1 MKTSVKELPDSRVRV
16 EVDVDAAD
24 FDRRVERAARGLGSE
39 LRIPGFRKGKVPA
52 QVVIQRVGREAVM
65 EEALREAL
73 PEWYERALLETGV
86 IPVGDPK
93 LDVAGLPSEG
103 KPLSFSIEV
112 AVRPEAR
119 LGSYSGLEV
128 GKAEPEVPEEAVNAE
143 LERLREGFGSLR
155 PVERAARAGDSLLV
169 DYRGEID
176 GEPFEGGE
184 TRDFLLELGAEGLL
198 EGFDEALTG
207 AQAGD
212 EREVQVRFPDDY
224 RPERL
229 AGKDA
234 TFTVDV
240 KEVREKQLPE
250 LDDEFAAQ
258 ASEFDTLAEL
268 REDIAAKIRE
278 ALEHRAEDEFRQ
290 AAVDAAVEQA
300 TVEVPDDV
308 VTARA
313 TDMWER
319 VERSLQGRGISPEAY
334 LRMQNR
340 SREELIGD
348 AKPEA
353 EQALKREAVLAAIAD
368 KEGIEVSDE
377 DLVESLRHT
386 AEEHENTTPEKLLER
401 LRSQGR
407 DGLLGEELRLRKAA
421 NLVAEAAKPIPKER
435 ADAREKLWTPEKER
449 GPEGG
454 LWTPGDDPPSGRE

>member
-24 FDRRVERAARGLGSE
+24 FDRRMERAARGLGGE
-39 LRIPGFRKGKVPA
+39 LRIPGFRKGKVPP

-93 LDVAGLPSEG
+93 LDVAGFPSEG

-112 AVRPEAR
+112 AVRPEAK
-119 LGSYSGLEV
+119 LGSYTGLEV

-184 TRDFLLELGAEGLL
+184 ARDFLLELGAEGLL

-229 AGKDA
+229 AGNDA
-234 TFTVDV
+234 TFKVDV

-250 LDDEFAAQ
+250 LDDEFAAL

-340 SREELIGD
+340 SREELVGD

-401 LRSQGR
+401 LRSQSR

-421 NLVAEAAKPIPKER
+421 DLVAESAKPIPKER

-449 GPEGG
+449 GPGGG
-454 LWTPGDDPPSGRE
+454 LWPPGDDPPSGRE